1 MALVTAGDRSSDAPP
16 DVLFNRMTA
25 YSGRYQ
31 MQGNDTFAT
40 KVDTAWLPAFL
51 GTEQIRHFKL
61 DGNVLSAFSPPQ
73 EHPRFP
79 GKKVRYIAIWER
91 ELV

>member
-1 MALVTAGDRSSDAPP
+1 
-16 DVLFNRMTA
+16 MTV

-40 KVDTAWLPAFL
+40 KVDTAWLPTFL
-51 GTEQIRHFKL
+51 GTEQIRNFIL
-61 DGNVLSAFSPPQ
+61 EGNVLSVFSPPQ

-91 ELV
+91 EQA